1 MELKNQ
7 RKVTEGTSW
16 SFGAWSS
23 RSFQEIL
30 EASGKEKGRG
40 DVCGGLLPLC
50 QDVGLEVFD
59 EWG

>member
-7 RKVTEGTSW
+7 RNILEL
-16 SFGAWSS
+16 WSS

-30 EASGKEKGRG
+30 EAIGEEKGRG
-40 DVCGGLLPLC
+40 DVCGGLLPPC